1 MSKTSHDISLE
12 PTNQIRSVFHHSLKN
27 KSSQRLWNYIKRTF
41 NALAPIA
48 AYHQIIHRKA
58 IEAHK
63 LAPLQ
68 SQNTVPLQAL
78 EQNGIFT
85 TSLADLNLAPC
96 LLRAQSLIP
105 DLAAA
110 IPRDGDFSLSI
121 SDRQMPPSLFLWGL
135 QPILLN
141 LIENYL
147 QLPVAYHGLY
157 QRRDLLN
164 NTIKRSRLWHLDME
178 DYKILKV
185 IIYLNDVD
193 ETVGPFQYLNT
204 QQTDKIC
211 QTLNY
216 RHGYLKTQNV
226 KAIVPEDQWQSC
238 MGKAGTV
245 IFVDTARLIHRGK
258 VPTSHDRYTL
268 FYDYTSRFPKRPY
281 YCKSSL
287 APDTLLEMSTHL
299 SDREMPFVFWRKD

>member
-1 MSKTSHDISLE
+1 MSKTLQAISLE
-12 PTNQIRSVFHHSLKN
+12 PANLTKSIFRHSLKN
-27 KSSQRLWNYIKRTF
+27 KPSQRIWNYIKRTF
-41 NALAPIA
+41 DTLEPIA
-48 AYHQIIHRKA
+48 AYHQGIRRKA

-63 LAPLQ
+63 LPPLQ
-68 SQNTVPLQAL
+68 PQNTVVLQAL

-85 TSLADLNLAPC
+85 TSLADLNLSPC
-96 LLRAQSLIP
+96 LPKAQSLIP

-110 IPRDGDFSLSI
+110 IPSDGDFCLNVP
-121 SDRQMPPSLFLWGL
+121 DRQMPPSLFRWGL

-147 QLPVAYHGLY
+147 QSPVAYHGLY

-216 RHGYLKTQNV
+216 HHGYLKAQKV
-226 KAIVPEDQWQSC
+226 KAIVPEEQWQSC
-238 MGKAGTV
+238 TGKAGTV
-245 IFVDTARLIHRGK
+245 VFVDTARLIHRGK

-281 YCKSSL
+281 YCKNSL
-287 APDTLLEMSTHL
+287 APDALLEMSNHL
-299 SDREMPFVFWRKD
+299 SDREIPFVFWRED

>member
-1 MSKTSHDISLE
+1 MSKTSQDISSESANL
-12 PTNQIRSVFHHSLKN
+12 TKSVFRYSLKN
-27 KSSQRLWNYIKRTF
+27 KPSQRLWNYIKRSFDT
-41 NALAPIA
+41 LAPIA
-48 AYHQIIHRKA
+48 AYHQEIHRKA

-68 SQNTVPLQAL
+68 PRNTVVLQAL

-85 TSLADLNLAPC
+85 TCLADLNLAPC
-96 LLRAQSLIP
+96 LLKAQSLIP

-110 IPRDGDFSLSI
+110 IPSNGDFCLNVP
-121 SDRQMPPSLFLWGL
+121 DRQILPSLFLWGL
-135 QPILLN
+135 QPTLLN

-157 QRRDLLN
+157 QRRDLIN
-164 NTIKRSRLWHLDME
+164 STVKQSRLWHLDME

-193 ETVGPFQYLNT
+193 ETVGPFQYLNAE
-204 QQTDKIC
+204 QTDKIC

-216 RHGYLKTQNV
+216 QHGYLKTQNI

-238 MGKAGTV
+238 TGKAGTV

-258 VPTSHDRYTL
+258 VSTSHDRYTL

-287 APDTLLEMSTHL
+287 ASDALLEMSNHL
-299 SDREMPFVFWRKD
+299 SDREMPFVFWRED

>member
-1 MSKTSHDISLE
+1 MFNTSQNISSKPANL
-12 PTNQIRSVFHHSLKN
+12 IRSVFRYSLKN

-41 NALAPIA
+41 DTLAPIA
-48 AYHQIIHRKA
+48 AYHQSIHRKA
-58 IEAHK
+58 IAAHK
-63 LAPLQ
+63 LAPLEP
-68 SQNTVPLQAL
+68 QNTVVLEAL
-78 EQNGIFT
+78 EQHGIFM

-96 LLRAQSLIP
+96 LLKAQSLIP

-110 IPRDGDFSLSI
+110 IPSDGDFSLSVPN
-121 SDRQMPPSLFLWGL
+121 RQIPPMLFLWGL

-141 LIENYL
+141 LIENYF

-157 QRRDLLN
+157 QRRDLIN
-164 NTIKRSRLWHLDME
+164 NTIKQSRLWHLDME
-178 DYKILKV
+178 DHKILKV

-216 RHGYLKTQNV
+216 NHGYLQTENV
-226 KAIVPEDQWQSC
+226 NAIVPEDQWQSC
-238 MGKAGTV
+238 TGKAGTV
-245 IFVDTARLIHRGK
+245 VFVDTARLIHRGK
-258 VPTSHDRYTL
+258 VPTSYDRYTL

-287 APDTLLEMSTHL
+287 APDALLEMSNHL
-299 SDREMPFVFWRKD
+299 SDREIPFVFWRED